1 MARRGNTTEAPT
13 QEQVPTPEVED
24 TNTEAEG
31 TEPEAPKT
39 EPEVDLTDFQSAV
52 ATAFEHD
59 GRDTTTGELPVAA
72 IEPVNVEYRKL
83 DGTKAKNKAKTWL
96 ENQMK
101 AALMGEGEYDSPNL
115 PDARSFVQIKDGLTA
130 AKSGGSAEKAPA
142 DPAAAWVN
150 RQASLTL
157 ATMIVGAD
165 KPEVEG
171 DRDLAAEAQSLAD
184 SLTEQVN
191 AYRAWAANEAEDKG
205 DAPEV
210 SAVVK
215 SAIKL
220 STGKAAGRTG
230 GGSSGG
236 VRRDVGKHIASA
248 FAGVE
253 SGTFLS
259 VAAIAKHKSEE
270 YGDDHP
276 SQGAVQARLFPSSGK
291 CTVEGVVPQDRT
303 DDSPR
308 GAVKA

>member
-1 MARRGNTTEAPT
+1 MARRGNTPNEAPEAT
-13 QEQVPTPEVED
+13 APVE
-24 TNTEAEG
+24 NEG
-31 TEPEAPKT
+31 TETPTEGTQPEAEAPKT
-39 EPEVDLTDFQSAV
+39 EAEVDLTDFQSAT
-52 ATAFEHD
+52 ATALQHD
-59 GRDTTTGELPVAA
+59 GRDETTGELPVVA

-83 DGTKAKNKAKTWL
+83 DGTKAKNKAKSWL
-96 ENQMK
+96 EDQMK
-101 AALMGEGEYDSPNL
+101 SAMMGEDGAA
-115 PDARSFVQIKDGLTA
+115 PDFQLARSYMQIKDGLSA
-130 AKSGGSAEKAPA
+130 AKSGGSKESTPA

-157 ATMIVGAD
+157 ATLIVGAD

-171 DRDLAAEAQSLAD
+171 DRDLSTEAQALAD
-184 SLTEQVN
+184 SLVEQVN
-191 AYRAWAANEAEDKG
+191 AYRTWAANEAEDKG
-205 DAPEV
+205 EAPEV

-220 STGKAAGRTG
+220 STGKAAGRSG
-230 GGSSGG
+230 GGSTGG
-236 VRRDVGKHIASA
+236 PRRDVGKHIASA

-276 SQGAVQARLFPSSGK
+276 SQGAVQARLFPTSGK

-303 DDSPR
+303 DDTPR

>member
-1 MARRGNTTEAPT
+1 MARRSSTPEAPA
-13 QEQVPTPEVED
+13 QEPTPTPEVED
-24 TNTEAEG
+24 QSTEGTQPEAEK
-31 TEPEAPKT
+31 P
-39 EPEVDLTDFQSAV
+39 EPEVDLTAFQQVV
-52 ATAFEHD
+52 AESFKDD

-72 IEPVNVEYRKL
+72 IEPVNAEYRKL
-83 DGTKAKNKAKTWL
+83 DGTKAKNKAKSWL
-96 ENQMK
+96 EDQMK
-101 AALMGEGEYDSPNL
+101 LALMGEGEYESSGPNL
-115 PDARSFVQIKDGLTA
+115 PDARSFVQIKDALTA
-130 AKSGGSAEKAPA
+130 AKSGGSRESTPA

-157 ATMIVGAD
+157 ATLIVGAD
-165 KPEVEG
+165 RPEVEG
-171 DRDLAAEAQSLAD
+171 DRDLGAEAQTLAD
-184 SLTEQVN
+184 SLVEQVN
-191 AYRAWAANEAEDKG
+191 AYRTWAANEAEDKG

-210 SAVVK
+210 SPVVK
-215 SAIKL
+215 QALKL

-230 GGSSGG
+230 GGNGG

-259 VAAIAKHKSEE
+259 VAAIAKHKSDE

-291 CTVEGVVPQDRT
+291 CTVEGIVPQDRT
-303 DDSPR
+303 DDTPR